1 MIQGMSY
8 EGRKTWTPKYYQEAG
23 ESGVWGL
30 CSVDGTV
37 ENGF

>member
-8 EGRKTWTPKYYQEAG
+8 GGRKTWTPKYYQEAG
-23 ESGVWGL
+23 ESGVGRG